1 MVDLWPLSWHMEPP
15 SGRSCF
21 LFAGELSQKFPAP
34 PFAIHRHP
42 SSIAKAGYLG
52 RTTYFPPK
60 KMGKNWEEKS
70 SSATHTLKKKNLVN
84 VNYGKTILHIKVKV
98 GADFAWSF

>member
-1 MVDLWPLSWHMEPP
+1 MAFCSDMEPP

-21 LFAGELSQKFPAP
+21 FFAGELSRKFPAP

-52 RTTYFPPK
+52 RKNIFPTEK
-60 KMGKNWEEKS
+60 NGKNWEGKS
-70 SSATHTLKKKNLVN
+70 SSATHTLKNKNLVN
-84 VNYGKTILHIKVKV
+84 VIYEKPYYTLRSK
-98 GADFAWSF
+98 